1 MRKIPENLR
10 ISLITIILSLAS
22 GLAAVSFMLLVNLIY
37 SKTIL
42 SFSLRSRSYF
52 LLASLAVVLITS
64 LIAGLLLRF
73 FSPEAAGSGIP
84 QVKAAYW
91 KEMGQ
96 VELKAGIIKY
106 VAGAITIG
114 GGTSLG
120 REGPSVFWGSAIA
133 TNLSGVFGFSR
144 RQRRGPNVVGAS
156 AGLAAAFN
164 APLASVTFIIE
175 EILGI

>member
-1 MRKIPENLR
+1 
-10 ISLITIILSLAS
+10 
-22 GLAAVSFMLLVNLIY
+22 MLLVNLIY

-120 REGPSVFWGSAIA
+120 REGPSVFLGSAIA

-156 AGLAAAFN
+156 AGLAAVFGAFAVHAIIGRQPAFQMPSVEN
-164 APLASVTFIIE
+164 VSLNHYLLIPIVAAVAALA
-175 EILGI
+175 